1 MSIPYLFVKKII
13 KIESCNLT
21 IFSFIVLICRSGWP
35 VGSKLCFLFSA
46 QEKRDLPN
54 GWLKIWSKNKI
65 CHTFWECDFFILYDV
80 KFMWNYLKKKKK
92 NFTHVEWAFSHSIT
106 LALSLSFLSQIAL
119 FSPFHSRS
127 RSLTL
132 ILTFWGSMS
141 FCKCEMN
148 RETRWAWET
157 VVALEK
163 KKKNNKKEFRGHAE
177 E

>member
-46 QEKRDLPN
+46 QEKRYLPN

-92 NFTHVEWAFSHSIT
+92 LHTCGMSFFSLYYSR
-106 LALSLSFLSQIAL
+106 SLAL
-119 FSPFHSRS
+119 FSLTD
-127 RSLTL
+127 RSLLSLPLTVSFSYSYSHFL
-132 ILTFWGSMS
+132 GLNVILQMRN
-141 FCKCEMN
+141 E
-148 RETRWAWET
+148 
-157 VVALEK
+157 
-163 KKKNNKKEFRGHAE
+163 
-177 E
+177 

>member
-92 NFTHVEWAFSHSIT
+92 TSHMWNELFLT
-106 LALSLSFLSQIAL
+106 LLLSLSRSL
-119 FSPFHSRS
+119 FSH
-127 RSLTL
+127 RSLSSLPSTHGL
-132 ILTFWGSMS
+132 VLLLLFSLFGAQCHFANAKWIERLVG
-141 FCKCEMN
+141 
-148 RETRWAWET
+148 
-157 VVALEK
+157 LEK
-163 KKKNNKKEFRGHAE
+163 L
-177 E
+177 